1 MMLIQLTRH
10 QEEALHY
17 MLQRENGPIPQEYR
31 LWKAM
36 EGENEGW

>member
-1 MMLIQLTRH
+1 MLIKLSRH
-10 QEEALHY
+10 QEEALDF
-17 MLQRENGPIPQEYR
+17 MLQRENGPIPPEFR